1 MYHDLLSRD
10 AAHDCHILRRLPT
23 HYGTQYDA
31 ITESEC
37 SGFAIVVAPGVE
49 KSIQR
54 LYSQAGH

>member
-1 MYHDLLSRD
+1 MIVIS
-10 AAHDCHILRRLPT
+10 CKRLPT